1 MGTLKLFLRYI
12 AIFII
17 TAAVLISSLLLVSLI
32 PREKIQKNMEKS
44 AAYLQQKGAAFPFT
58 VIGVGCSHA
67 DYYADAVLLNVAFY
81 FEREHPAE
89 SVSWA
94 HFYSEDKYDWNGMVT
109 DYLSFAVKNQPEPNQ
124 QYLRYWHGSLVIV
137 RPLLIW
143 LSISAIY
150 KLLGGLLWILLG
162 SIVIL
167 LIRKGFRKEA
177 VAFILAMIAVSVWF
191 VPVCLEYTWMFLV
204 MAITTLIVIRF
215 SLKQEFDKM
224 PGLFLCVGMIT
235 VFLDFFTTETIT
247 LLIPL
252 LFMSAIRHKQNSDP
266 PHWISVVHCS
276 ALWGTG
282 YIAMWMTKWI
292 FATVV
297 LKQDVMPFVRNSITE
312 HLGTDNRLSLVQL
325 WCKSIRNN
333 IHTLSTLNYG
343 MIGAALTILLFF
355 CLIFLP
361 VVLNKITLKKHIQ
374 KEWGMLYLLIGMIP
388 YLRFIVLSGHSA
400 VHSCFTY
407 RAQAASIMAFIFAF
421 YELVDFNFKRKR
433 IGEK

>member
-177 VAFILAMIAVSVWF
+177 VAFILTMIAVSVWF

-204 MAITTLIVIRF
+204 MAITTLIVIRL

-343 MIGAALTILLFF
+343 MIGAALTNEYSEYI
-355 CLIFLP
+355 
-361 VVLNKITLKKHIQ
+361 
-374 KEWGMLYLLIGMIP
+374 
-388 YLRFIVLSGHSA
+388 
-400 VHSCFTY
+400 
-407 RAQAASIMAFIFAF
+407 
-421 YELVDFNFKRKR
+421 
-433 IGEK
+433 

>member
-1 MGTLKLFLRYI
+1 
-12 AIFII
+12 
-17 TAAVLISSLLLVSLI
+17 
-32 PREKIQKNMEKS
+32 
-44 AAYLQQKGAAFPFT
+44 
-58 VIGVGCSHA
+58 
-67 DYYADAVLLNVAFY
+67 
-81 FEREHPAE
+81 
-89 SVSWA
+89 
-94 HFYSEDKYDWNGMVT
+94 MVT

-204 MAITTLIVIRF
+204 MAITTLIVIRL

-400 VHSCFTY
+400 VHSWFTY

>member
-1 MGTLKLFLRYI
+1 MVGFLFLCQEKN
-12 AIFII
+12 I
-17 TAAVLISSLLLVSLI
+17 TKRL
-32 PREKIQKNMEKS
+32 
-44 AAYLQQKGAAFPFT
+44 T
-58 VIGVGCSHA
+58 
-67 DYYADAVLLNVAFY
+67 
-81 FEREHPAE
+81 
-89 SVSWA
+89 
-94 HFYSEDKYDWNGMVT
+94 
-109 DYLSFAVKNQPEPNQ
+109 
-124 QYLRYWHGSLVIV
+124 
-137 RPLLIW
+137 
-143 LSISAIY
+143 ISAIY

-204 MAITTLIVIRF
+204 MAITTLIVIRL

-252 LFMSAIRHKQNSDP
+252 LFMSAIRHKQNSNP

-400 VHSCFTY
+400 VHSWFTY

>member
-191 VPVCLEYTWMFLV
+191 VPVCLDFWLW
-204 MAITTLIVIRF
+204 R
-215 SLKQEFDKM
+215 SL
-224 PGLFLCVGMIT
+224 
-235 VFLDFFTTETIT
+235 
-247 LLIPL
+247 
-252 LFMSAIRHKQNSDP
+252 H
-266 PHWISVVHCS
+266 
-276 ALWGTG
+276 
-282 YIAMWMTKWI
+282 
-292 FATVV
+292 
-297 LKQDVMPFVRNSITE
+297 
-312 HLGTDNRLSLVQL
+312 
-325 WCKSIRNN
+325 
-333 IHTLSTLNYG
+333 
-343 MIGAALTILLFF
+343 
-355 CLIFLP
+355 
-361 VVLNKITLKKHIQ
+361 
-374 KEWGMLYLLIGMIP
+374 
-388 YLRFIVLSGHSA
+388 
-400 VHSCFTY
+400 
-407 RAQAASIMAFIFAF
+407 
-421 YELVDFNFKRKR
+421 
-433 IGEK
+433 